1 MLLCFSSQCAIVK
14 EKCKGVLILNKVA
27 VLGAGTMGPGIAITY
42 ALHGCETAVYSRTQ
56 KTLDSAKSVIEGS
69 LQLLVDEQQITANA
83 SAAAI
88 SKLTYTTDLT
98 QAVEGAWYIAETI
111 VEKPEPKR
119 ELYCQLDAI
128 LPADVIIASNTS
140 YLNMFELLPERRQPY
155 SLISHWYAP
164 AHILPLVEIVRGP
177 KTLDQVMD
185 KVTDFHNACG
195 KTAVRME
202 KFIHGFIVN
211 RMQSAMTR
219 EVLYLVENGYCTPE
233 DIDLAVKTSLM
244 PRGLLL
250 GLVQRMD
257 FNGLDMVANGL
268 NNKKFTPSPVVEHPQ
283 FIFEHVDKGE
293 YGVKSGKGLYDYSH
307 QSQVETLN
315 HRDKL
320 LLKSVALANETI
332 KKPLNK

>member
-1 MLLCFSSQCAIVK
+1 M
-14 EKCKGVLILNKVA
+14 NKVA

-42 ALHGCETAVYSRTQ
+42 ALSGCETSEYSRTQ
-56 KTLDSAKSVIEGS
+56 KTLDSAKAVIEGS
-69 LQLLVDEQQITANA
+69 LQLLVDEQQITADAAA
-83 SAAAI
+83 SAI
-88 SKLTYTTDLT
+88 NKLFYTTELSE
-98 QAVEGAWYIAETI
+98 AVEGAWYIAETI

-119 ELYCQLDAI
+119 ELYNRLDEI
-128 LPADVIIASNTS
+128 LPDGVIIASNTS
-140 YLNMFELLPERRQPY
+140 YLNIFELLPERRLPY
-155 SLISHWYAP
+155 ALISHWYAP

-177 KTLDQVMD
+177 KTLDKVMD
-185 KVTDFHNACG
+185 KVTAFHTGCG

-219 EVLYLVENGYCTPE
+219 EVLYLVENGYCTAE

-257 FNGLDMVANGL
+257 FNGLDMVANGI
-268 NNKKFTPSPVVEHPQ
+268 NNKKFTPSPVVKHPK
-283 FIFEHVDKGE
+283 FIFDHVESGE

-307 QSQVETLN
+307 RSQVETLN
-315 HRDKL
+315 ERDKL
-320 LLKSVALANETI
+320 LLKSVALANHTI
-332 KKPLNK
+332 KNPFNK

>member
-1 MLLCFSSQCAIVK
+1 M
-14 EKCKGVLILNKVA
+14 NKVA

-42 ALHGCETAVYSRTQ
+42 ALHGSLTYVYSRTQ
-56 KTLDSAKSVIEGS
+56 KTLDSAKAVIEGS
-69 LQLLVDEQQITANA
+69 LQLLADEQQITA
-83 SAAAI
+83 AAVEEALQ
-88 SKLTYTTDLT
+88 KLVYTTDLSE
-98 QAVEGAWYIAETI
+98 AVTGAWYIAETI

-119 ELYCQLDAI
+119 ELYAQLDEI
-128 LPADVIIASNTS
+128 LPPDVIIASNTS
-140 YLNMFELLPERRQPY
+140 YLNIFELLPERRQPY

-177 KTLDQVMD
+177 ETLDQVMD
-185 KVTDFHNACG
+185 KVTDFHKACG

-257 FNGLDMVANGL
+257 FNGLDMVANGI
-268 NNKKFTPSPVVEHPQ
+268 NNKKFTPSPVVEHPN
-283 FIFEHVDKGE
+283 FIFDHVDKGE
-293 YGVKSGKGLYDYSH
+293 FGVKSGKGLYDYSH
-307 QSQVETLN
+307 RSQVETLN
-315 HRDKL
+315 QRDRL
-320 LLKSVALANETI
+320 LLKSVALANSTI
-332 KKPLNK
+332 ENPLNK

>member
-1 MLLCFSSQCAIVK
+1 M
-14 EKCKGVLILNKVA
+14 EKVA

-42 ALHGCETAVYSRTQ
+42 ALHGCKTAIYSRTQ

-69 LQLLVDEQQITANA
+69 LALLVEEQQITTEEAAATLKNLEFTDNL
-83 SAAAI
+83 SAAV
-88 SKLTYTTDLT
+88 KD
-98 QAVEGAWYIAETI
+98 AWYIAETI
-111 VEKPEPKR
+111 VERPDPKR
-119 ELYCQLDAI
+119 ALYEQLDAL
-128 LPADVIIASNTS
+128 LPEDVMIASNTS
-140 YLNMFELLPERRQPY
+140 YLNIFELMPQRRQPY
-155 SLISHWYAP
+155 TLISHWYAP

-177 KTLDQVMD
+177 ETTDSVMD
-185 KVTDFHNACG
+185 KVTEFHKACG

-202 KFIHGFIVN
+202 KFINGFIVN

-219 EVLYLVENGYCTPE
+219 EVLYLIENGYCSPE

-268 NNKKFTPSPVVEHPQ
+268 NNKNFTPSPVVEHPK
-283 FIFEHVDKGE
+283 FIFDHVANGE

-315 HRDKL
+315 QRDRL
-320 LLKSVALANETI
+320 LLKSVALGNQTI
-332 KKPLNK
+332 KEPFHK